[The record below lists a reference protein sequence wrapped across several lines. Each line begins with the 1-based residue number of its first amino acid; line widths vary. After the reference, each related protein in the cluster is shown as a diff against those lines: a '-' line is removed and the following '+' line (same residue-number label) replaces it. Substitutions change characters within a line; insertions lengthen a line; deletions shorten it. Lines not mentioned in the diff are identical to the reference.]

1 MRSILSICF
10 ILLFSHAHSI
20 EEVDSRTALNES
32 QKDTYVKS
40 IHEDD
45 YIFQFILRYFQSN
58 EEALEVYYQNGAE
71 SAKKIAGIIT
81 DLGVKKDKNHSFL
94 EFASGYGMVSRHL
107 VKEIAPMRLVSCDIH
122 EQAVCF
128 LKNQLGIDSIGSN
141 YVPENLKINDSF
153 DAVFALSFFS
163 HMPDK
168 SFGRWLKALYNAVE
182 PGGYL
187 IFTTHGQI
195 TAQMYNLSIPPE
207 GILFSQESEQFDLDT
222 NEYGGSIVSHEYV
235 LDQVYQ
241 YLNNDIFFFAEGEWW
256 GHQDLYIIKKPN

>member
-20 EEVDSRTALNES
+20 EDSIMPLDVS
-32 QKDTYVKS
+32 QEDFVKI

-45 YIFQFILRYFQSN
+45 YIFQFIQRYFQSN
-58 EEALEVYYQNGAE
+58 EVALKVYYQNGAE

-107 VKEIAPMRLVSCDIH
+107 AKEIAPMHLVSCDIH
-122 EQAVCF
+122 EQAVDF
-128 LKNQLGIDSIGSN
+128 LKSQIGIDAIGSN
-141 YVPENLKINDSF
+141 YIPENLKINDSF

-168 SFGRWLKALYNAVE
+168 SFGRWLKALYDAVE

-195 TAQMYNLSIPPE
+195 TAQMQNLSIPPE
-207 GILFSQESEQFDLDT
+207 GILFTAASEQYDLNP
-222 NEYGGSIVSHEYV
+222 NEYGGSIVSREYV
-235 LDQVYQ
+235 LDQVDK
-241 YLNNDIFFFAEGEWW
+241 YLNNEIFFFEEGCWW